1 MHQPFSS
8 WIAISSFIKLPY
20 VVFLYPFWLYFTE
33 VSCFTKLNKH
43 IDKKMLN
50 VYFLVYG
57 MYDFEKRRMIFGI
70 YFYLIFVA
78 LKKAGG
84 LLLMVLL
91 DV

>member
-1 MHQPFSS
+1 
-8 WIAISSFIKLPY
+8 
-20 VVFLYPFWLYFTE
+20 
-33 VSCFTKLNKH
+33 
-43 IDKKMLN
+43 MLN